1 MRIALRTLYE
11 FSRAAVA
18 QSCLPQKAAMGPFK
32 QVLFSNTPQAPA
44 NSGLGSR

>member
-1 MRIALRTLYE
+1 MRIALQILYE

-18 QSCLPQKAAMGPFK
+18 QSCLPQKTATGPFK

-44 NSGLGSR
+44 NSGLGNC